1 MNFFMSCLSFQKIM
15 RNIMNKQSNKDLR
28 IQRNAVNAFQKAIED
43 FLMKIFENNLIV
55 NVV

>member
-1 MNFFMSCLSFQKIM
+1 MSCLSFQKIM